1 MRTNR
6 TRKWTIVLAVAILF
20 AQLGAPFGLQ
30 ASETVDGRTIIIC
43 TGAGFK
49 TIQVDE
55 FGEETSPEQGTHIS
69 HCCVFCPSPC
79 TAHAPTAEMAAS
91 MYDPSES
98 ATDISWPAAEPGDIS
113 PQISLSWSSRA
124 PPHAS

>member
-6 TRKWTIVLAVAILF
+6 TKKWTIVLAVAIFF

-30 ASETVDGRTIIIC
+30 ASETSDGRTIIIC
-43 TGAGFK
+43 TSAGFK

-55 FGEETSPEQGTHIS
+55 FGDETAPEQGTHIS
-69 HCCVFCPSPC
+69 HCCVFCPSPF
-79 TAHAPTAEMAAS
+79 TAHSPSAEMAAS
-91 MYDPSES
+91 VYDPSGGV
-98 ATDISWPAAEPGDIS
+98 TYILWPVAELGDIS
-113 PQISLSWSSRA
+113 PQVSLSWSSRA